1 MCCFSSI
8 DARSVSWFRFDLAIS
23 SYHQALSI
31 QPNHIFCADMLSKVM
46 EDYVTFPIVY
56 SDSSENILH
65 PTFSTSF
72 SNLEIDILS
81 SDTDTDTTNHQV
93 NDEDV
98 MTNHEQ
104 LGGDE
109 DYLASDLDFALSVA
123 ESYSRIEERLSLS
136 AWQDNS
142 AMSQSRYDDGGF
154 LDDSF
159 EQR

>member
-1 MCCFSSI
+1 
-8 DARSVSWFRFDLAIS
+8 
-23 SYHQALSI
+23 
-31 QPNHIFCADMLSKVM
+31 MLSKVM

-72 SNLEIDILS
+72 SNMEIDILS

>member
-1 MCCFSSI
+1 
-8 DARSVSWFRFDLAIS
+8 
-23 SYHQALSI
+23 
-31 QPNHIFCADMLSKVM
+31 M
-46 EDYVTFPIVY
+46 EDYVAFPIVY

-81 SDTDTDTTNHQV
+81 SDTDTDNTTNHQIYS
-93 NDEDV
+93 ED
-98 MTNHEQ
+98 MITNHEQ
-104 LGGDE
+104 LGVDE
-109 DYLASDLDFALSVA
+109 EYLTSDLDFALSVA

-142 AMSQSRYDDGGF
+142 ALSQSRYDDGGF

-159 EQR
+159 ERR

>member
-1 MCCFSSI
+1 
-8 DARSVSWFRFDLAIS
+8 
-23 SYHQALSI
+23 
-31 QPNHIFCADMLSKVM
+31 MLSKVM
-46 EDYVTFPIVY
+46 EDYVAFPIVY

-81 SDTDTDTTNHQV
+81 SDTDTDNTTNHQIYS
-93 NDEDV
+93 ED
-98 MTNHEQ
+98 MITNHEQ
-104 LGGDE
+104 LGVDE
-109 DYLASDLDFALSVA
+109 EYLTSDLDFALSVA

-142 AMSQSRYDDGGF
+142 ALSQSRYDDGGF

-159 EQR
+159 ERR

>member
-1 MCCFSSI
+1 
-8 DARSVSWFRFDLAIS
+8 
-23 SYHQALSI
+23 
-31 QPNHIFCADMLSKVM
+31 M
-46 EDYVTFPIVY
+46 EDYVAFPIVY

-81 SDTDTDTTNHQV
+81 SDTNTADTTNQQV
-93 NDEDV
+93 YDEDV

-104 LGGDE
+104 LGCDE
-109 DYLASDLDFALSVA
+109 EYLTSDLDFALSVA

-136 AWQDNS
+136 ACQDNS
-142 AMSQSRYDDGGF
+142 ALSQSRYDDGGF

-159 EQR
+159 ER